1 LDNGKVIKAMKDK
14 PNLALAG
21 FAVAMFVLM
30 LLFATMWEA
39 ESRRTSQPQTM
50 VDTIMGVNPITD
62 TIPNK
67 PNENRLIGNQR
78 INDY

>member
-1 LDNGKVIKAMKDK
+1 MDNGKVIKAMKDK

-39 ESRRTSQPQTM
+39 ESRRTSQQQTM
-50 VDTIMGVNPITD
+50 VDTIMWVNPITD

-78 INDY
+78 INY